1 MRECESALGL
11 LASRRPAAPRRR
23 SADGFALPRSAL
35 PVKQG
40 AQGAGSSAAAEEA
53 RSERPLVKFTSR
65 LLLMRFGSGRL
76 SQGRIKTL
84 RGRQFIRGGL
94 VTGDSSPDIGVLW
107 PQGVVVVEA
116 QFPMLILVYYLRSV
130 EYEQSSRENQPLC
143 TQLQMSQMQCIS
155 L

>member
-107 PQGVVVVEA
+107 PQGVVVVGPGSSWSGG
-116 QFPMLILVYYLRSV
+116 PMKGGCQERHLPWVHRPRPV
-130 EYEQSSRENQPLC
+130 TPPR
-143 TQLQMSQMQCIS
+143 IS
-155 L
+155 AEGPS